1 MEFCPV
7 CMLRKGLAGG
17 VESGESSFEE
27 AVRPTPDQ
35 PPKRFEHFELVTGE
49 DGKPV
54 ELGRGAMGVTYKAFD
69 VDLHCPVT
77 LKVISER
84 YLGDESARLRFLRE
98 ARAAA
103 SQKSPRQANRIGS
116 VCIAKACQ
124 VRVQVI
130 DIVIYRNLASS
141 ELIQECWRV
150 HICDLGSTTQ

>member
-1 MEFCPV
+1 MKTEPQRTCPSCGNEFSGAMEFCPV

-17 VESGESSFEE
+17 VESGESSFGE

-49 DGKPV
+49 DGNPV

-84 YLGDESARLRFLRE
+84 YLRDESARLRFLRE

-103 SQKSPRQANRIGS
+103 S
-116 VCIAKACQ
+116 
-124 VRVQVI
+124 VR
-130 DIVIYRNLASS
+130 
-141 ELIQECWRV
+141 
-150 HICDLGSTTQ
+150 